1 MNSEGEP
8 KCQSDGGI
16 SPITKPICLFLLS
29 PHDVIHDLINH
40 RERENPL
47 LNKCYDH
54 LKCKKST
61 HYRVRRKLGC
71 LFYNVESNPFF
82 FIFDLFLHML
92 EFQLR
97 LSICIYFL
105 RERKIQPQRRYIC
118 CTNISLFICFSFL
131 PLWRCGMA

>member
-1 MNSEGEP
+1 MWSARGRKRWDSVNSEGEP

-82 FIFDLFLHML
+82 LYFWSVSSYVGISVKIIHLYIFFERKENTTTEKIHML
-92 EFQLR
+92 
-97 LSICIYFL
+97 Y
-105 RERKIQPQRRYIC
+105 
-118 CTNISLFICFSFL
+118 
-131 PLWRCGMA
+131 